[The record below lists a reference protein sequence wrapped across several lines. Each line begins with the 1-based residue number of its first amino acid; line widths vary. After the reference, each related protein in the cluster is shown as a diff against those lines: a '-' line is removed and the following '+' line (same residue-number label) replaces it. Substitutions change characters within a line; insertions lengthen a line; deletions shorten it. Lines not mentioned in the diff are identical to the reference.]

1 MTNALRRTE
10 ALVQLGAN
18 ITELRVDLSYA
29 DGPILSSIVSS
40 FRDVPL
46 THLDHWLDGKLV
58 AASDDMSA
66 SRSLGIRISRFGRG
80 VEIVPEEDVG
90 PNQLDETI
98 AYYLIQKQQPR
109 FVLFDNVGYSGSQV
123 RFASACEIASHY
135 LSNGY
140 SGHVMACWG
149 AQRNIA
155 TNNAARAT
163 LDGRRLVLGWNSRYG
178 GSVQLVEPII
188 AACEAYGLWPAEED
202 EDG

>member
-18 ITELRVDLSYA
+18 IAELRVDLTYT
-29 DGPILSSIVSS
+29 DGPILGGIVSS

-66 SRSLGIRISRFGRG
+66 SRSLGLRISRFGRG
-80 VEIVPEEDVG
+80 VETVPEDDVG

-98 AYYLIQKQQPR
+98 AYYLIQRQQPR

-123 RFASACEIASHY
+123 RFAAACQIATHY
-135 LSNGY
+135 LSRSY
-140 SGHVMACWG
+140 SGHVIACWG
-149 AQRNIA
+149 AQRDIA
-155 TNNAARAT
+155 TNNAVRAT
-163 LDGRRLVLGWNSRYG
+163 LEGHRLVLSWNSRYG
-178 GSVQLVEPII
+178 GSIQHVEPII